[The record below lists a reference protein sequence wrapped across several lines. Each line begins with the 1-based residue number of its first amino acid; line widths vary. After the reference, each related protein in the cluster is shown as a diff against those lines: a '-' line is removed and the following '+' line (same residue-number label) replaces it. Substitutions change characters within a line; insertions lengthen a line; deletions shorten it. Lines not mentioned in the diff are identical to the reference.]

1 MSTTTEPRSTVAD
14 QLVQQRVERIA
25 SQEHLLSVLEE
36 LGGRARRRLRE
47 RGGAGGNSFR
57 AGLYGGYVQAI
68 QLLLDTTYEQAKALV
83 DEGWL

>member
-1 MSTTTEPRSTVAD
+1 VAD

-47 RGGAGGNSFR
+47 RGSAEAGGNSFR